1 MAKLGMNV
9 VDLRNVSFRYTGSEK
24 EVLSNIS
31 LKIEEGESVLIT
43 GPSGC
48 GKSTIARI
56 IMGLIPHSY
65 SGDLRGEAYVFGMN
79 ILENPV
85 SRIAT
90 RCGIVF
96 QNPANQLF
104 TFSVEDDVA
113 FGPENLALPPEDIRR
128 RVDESIRLVGIEHL
142 RYSSPN
148 SLSGGEQQKA
158 AIASILSM
166 HPSIIVFDEPTSMLD
181 PSSSISLIQSIF
193 RLKENLEE
201 KGSKIT
207 LIIIE
212 HRISL
217 LLDHVSRI
225 VVISDG
231 RIVLDGEPMT
241 VLYESF
247 KKRIPIN
254 IPPVLQI
261 YFRIKDKCGLEKPP
275 KNLKELFSYL
285 REEVKHG

>member
-1 MAKLGMNV
+1 MNA
-9 VDLRNVSFRYTGSEK
+9 VDFRNVSFRYAGSEK
-24 EVLSNIS
+24 EALANIN

-48 GKSTIARI
+48 GKSTIAKI

-65 SGDLRGEAYVFGMN
+65 TGEFSGEAYVFGMN

-85 SRIAT
+85 SNIAT
-90 RCGIVF
+90 KCGIVF
-96 QNPANQLF
+96 QNPENQLF

-113 FGPENLALPPEDIRR
+113 FGPENLALPPEEIRK
-128 RVDESIRLVGIEHL
+128 RVDESLKLVGIEHL

-166 HPSIIVFDEPTSMLD
+166 YPSLIVFDEPTSMLD
-181 PSSSISLIQSIF
+181 PSSSINLIQSIF
-193 RLKENLEE
+193 RLKEELEK
-201 KGSKIT
+201 KGGRLT

-212 HRISL
+212 HRIGL

-225 VVISDG
+225 IVISDG
-231 RIVLDGEPMT
+231 RIVLDGEPLS

-247 KKRIPIN
+247 KKKIPIN
-254 IPPVLQI
+254 IPPILQI
-261 YFRIKDKCGLEKPP
+261 YFRIKDRCGLEKPP

-285 REEVKHG
+285 REASSEKHG

>member
-1 MAKLGMNV
+1 MKV
-9 VDLRNVSFRYTGSEK
+9 VELRNVSFRYAGSERN
-24 EVLSNIS
+24 VISNIN
-31 LKIEEGESVLIT
+31 LQIEEGESVLIT

-65 SGDLRGEAYVFGMN
+65 PGELSGEAYVLGMN
-79 ILENPV
+79 VFENPV
-85 SRIAT
+85 SSIAT
-90 RCGIVF
+90 KCGIVF
-96 QNPANQLF
+96 QNPENQLF

-113 FGPENLALPPEDIRR
+113 FGPENLALPRDEIRR
-128 RVDESIRLVGIEHL
+128 RVDESLKLVGIEHL

-166 HPSIIVFDEPTSMLD
+166 HPSVMIFDEPTSMLD
-181 PSSSISLIQSIF
+181 PSSSVSLVQSIF
-193 RLKENLEE
+193 KLKESLE
-201 KGSKIT
+201 KTGKKIT

-217 LLDHVSRI
+217 LLNHVSRI
-225 VVISDG
+225 IIVSDG
-231 RIVLDGEPMT
+231 RIVVDSDPIT
-241 VLYESF
+241 ALYEGF
-247 KKRIPIN
+247 KQGIPIN

-261 YFRIKDKCGLEKPP
+261 FFRIKDKCGLENPP
-275 KNLKELFSYL
+275 KDLKELL
-285 REEVKHG
+285 TNLKTR

>member
-1 MAKLGMNV
+1 MNV
-9 VDLRNVSFRYTGSEK
+9 VDLRNVSFRYAGSER
-24 EVLSNIS
+24 EALSNIN
-31 LKIEEGESVLIT
+31 LKIEEGESILIT

-48 GKSTIARI
+48 GKSTIAKI
-56 IMGLIPHSY
+56 ILGLIPHSY
-65 SGDLRGEAYVFGMN
+65 AGELSGEAYVFGMN

-85 SRIAT
+85 SSIAT
-90 RCGIVF
+90 KCGIVF
-96 QNPANQLF
+96 QNPENQLF

-113 FGPENLALPPEDIRR
+113 FGPENLALPPDEIRR
-128 RVDESIRLVGIEHL
+128 RIDESLRLVGIEHL
-142 RYSSPN
+142 RHSSPN

-166 HPSIIVFDEPTSMLD
+166 HPSLIVFDEPTSMLD

-201 KGSKIT
+201 RGRRIT
-207 LIIIE
+207 LIVIE
-212 HRISL
+212 HRIGL

-225 VVISDG
+225 IVISDG
-231 RIVLDGEPMT
+231 RIVLDGEPLT

-254 IPPVLQI
+254 IPPILQI
-261 YFRIKDKCGLEKPP
+261 YFRIKDRCGLEKPP

-285 REEVKHG
+285 REGG